1 MDIRNLN
8 SAAASVPAFN
18 AAEATKPAAGNDASA
33 RTPAAAAS
41 AAAQAAAVQTSPA
54 AQAQDGARDAPDR
67 RELQDSVNR
76 VNEAVKVFNSS
87 VRFSIDEETQQR
99 VVRVVDLETD
109 EVIRQIP
116 SEEVLAI
123 AKVFDKLQGLLIKD
137 KA

>member
-1 MDIRNLN
+1 MEIRNLN
-8 SAAASVPAFN
+8 NSVTPLTPTASTEAIRTATPESGNVDVRQTSQAVAR
-18 AAEATKPAAGNDASA
+18 AAEARAQQEQA
-33 RTPAAAAS
+33 REELTP
-41 AAAQAAAVQTSPA
+41 
-54 AQAQDGARDAPDR
+54 RD
-67 RELQDSVNR
+67 LQESVNR

-87 VRFSIDEETQQR
+87 VRFSIDEETQLR

-123 AKVFDKLQGLLIKD
+123 ARAFDKLQGLLLKD

>member
-8 SAAASVPAFN
+8 SATASVPAFN
-18 AAEATKPAAGNDASA
+18 NAEGARPAPAGDAGRSA
-33 RTPAAAAS
+33 GAAAS
-41 AAAQAAAVQTSPA
+41 VAAQAAAVQTSPA